1 MENYIRKIGKTSLI
15 TSFVLLFIGF
25 FMATRPSESIDIL
38 IVLFGAVLIIDS
50 VAHFFSYF
58 NIEDEYRF
66 FSYELAQAII
76 CIIFGLLV
84 ICYFESVKIFIPI
97 VSGIWIVL
105 NGILKLQIAL
115 NIRDV
120 RNVNWGIM
128 LSMSMIAIAIGFAII
143 IHPVVTSTYI
153 FTICGS
159 VIVITQLMNIYDDY
173 YILSNVKKVTKKKSS
188 TSKSK

>member
-38 IVLFGAVLIIDS
+38 IVLFGAVLIIDG

-76 CIIFGLLV
+76 CIIFV
-84 ICYFESVKIFIPI
+84 PI

-105 NGILKLQIAL
+105 DGILKLQIAL

-143 IHPVVTSTYI
+143 LHPVVTSTYI

-159 VIVITQLMNIYDDY
+159 VIVITQLMNIYDD
-173 YILSNVKKVTKKKSS
+173 
-188 TSKSK
+188 

>member
-1 MENYIRKIGKTSLI
+1 MENYIRKIGKTSLF

-25 FMATRPSESIDIL
+25 FMASKPAESIDL
-38 IVLFGAVLIIDS
+38 LVLLFGAVLIIDG
-50 VAHFFSYF
+50 VIHFFSYF

-76 CIIFGLLV
+76 CMIFGLLI
-84 ICYFESVKIFIPI
+84 ICYFESVKIYLPI

-105 NGILKLQIAL
+105 DGILKLQIAL

-143 IHPVVTSTYI
+143 LHPIVTSTFI
-153 FTICGS
+153 FRICGA

-173 YILSNVKKVTKKKSS
+173 YILSRVKHETKKKST